1 MDLRDRRT
9 RTVAA
14 VALLAAGC
22 LALVIGWPGTKKG
35 TVRNFAKEPT
45 ITVYIKEEDKKE
57 EMPIEEYI
65 AGVVA
70 GEMKPNWP
78 LEAYAAQ
85 AILARSFTME
95 FISRGGTRA
104 VHGTDISTDHEEAQ
118 AYNADN
124 ITPII
129 RRAVEMTRGKVMT
142 YDDQYIRA
150 WFHSYSGGH
159 TATAKEGLN
168 FKEDEPPYVRSV
180 KIKDNPY
187 VPADIKEWRASFPL
201 SKVQEVLKELGADVG
216 DIREAEISKKGSTG
230 RATELAF
237 TGSKGKKTVP
247 ATDFRVAL
255 DAMTMKSTLLSRFE
269 VQGNNLVMIGRGF
282 GHGVGL
288 SQWDAYMLAKEG
300 KSPEEIVKFFFKDIE
315 IKKLWD

>member
-1 MDLRDRRT
+1 MDFGGSRK
-9 RTVAA
+9 TVIAA
-14 VALLAAGC
+14 VLVAAGC
-22 LALVIGWPGTKKG
+22 LALIIGWPGGKKG
-35 TVRNFAKEPT
+35 AVRNFAKEPT
-45 ITVYIKEEDKKE
+45 ITVYMKDEDKKE

-65 AGVVA
+65 VGVVA
-70 GEMKPNWP
+70 GETKPNRP

-104 VHGTDISTDHEEAQ
+104 LHGTDISTDHEEAQ

-129 RRAVEMTRGKVMT
+129 RRAVEMTRGEVMT
-142 YDDQYIRA
+142 YKDQYIRA

-168 FKEDEPPYVRSV
+168 FQEDEPPYIRSV
-180 KIKDNPY
+180 KLKDNPY
-187 VPADIKEWRASFPL
+187 APADVKEWRASFPL
-201 SKVQEVLKELGADVG
+201 AKVQEILKDLGADVG
-216 DIREAEISKKGSTG
+216 DIQEAEIAKKGSTG
-230 RATELAF
+230 RAMELTFRGA
-237 TGSKGKKTVP
+237 KGRKTVP
-247 ATDFRVAL
+247 AADFRVAL
-255 DAMTMKSTLLSRFE
+255 DAMTMKSTWLSRFE
-269 VQGNNLVMIGRGF
+269 VQGNSLVMTGKGF

-300 KSPEEIVKFFFKDIE
+300 KSPEEIVKQFFKEVE
-315 IKKLWD
+315 IKKRWD

>member
-1 MDLRDRRT
+1 MKFT
-9 RTVAA
+9 KSTGTIVAA
-14 VALLAAGC
+14 IALIVVAGLSLL
-22 LALVIGWPGTKKG
+22 LGWPGPKQG
-35 TVRNFAKEPT
+35 SVRKFAREPT
-45 ITVYIKEEDKKE
+45 LSVYIKETGEKKD
-57 EMPIEEYI
+57 MPIEEYI

-104 VHGTDISTDHEEAQ
+104 KHGTDISTDHEEAQ

-129 RRAVEMTRGKVMT
+129 TRAVEMTRGEVMT
-142 YDDQYIRA
+142 YKDQYIRA

-159 TATAKEGLN
+159 TTTAKEGLN
-168 FKEDEPPYVRSV
+168 FKEEEPPYIRSV
-180 KIKDNPY
+180 KIKDNRY
-187 VPADIKEWRASFPL
+187 APADVKEWHATFPL
-201 SKVQEVLKELGADVG
+201 TKVQKALATMHVDVG
-216 DIREAEISKKGSTG
+216 DIQEMKIEKKGKTG
-230 RATELAF
+230 RATELRVKG
-237 TGSKGKKTVP
+237 TKGSEIVS
-247 ATDFRVAL
+247 ASDFRVAL
-255 DAMTMKSTLLSRFE
+255 DAMTMKSTWLSQFQI
-269 VQGNNLVMIGRGF
+269 QGNNLTMTGKGF

-288 SQWDAYMLAKEG
+288 SQWDAHMLAKEG
-300 KSPEEIVKFFFKDIE
+300 KQPQEIVRFFFKNID